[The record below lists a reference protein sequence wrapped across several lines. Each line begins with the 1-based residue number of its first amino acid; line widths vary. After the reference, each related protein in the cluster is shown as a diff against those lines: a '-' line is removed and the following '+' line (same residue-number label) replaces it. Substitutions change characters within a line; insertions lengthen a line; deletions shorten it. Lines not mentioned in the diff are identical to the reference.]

1 MLVNICLDCQSR
13 ASLAA
18 ATRLAPGPL
27 LVELPAN
34 CTAGRPWGG
43 AGDRLAATRG
53 CEGRWAGP
61 GTTPLRQQACP
72 PGPSSGPHWG
82 RGGESHHEVSL
93 DSEQAAFPR
102 GAPQIYIFLILEE
115 SKIRDKTLGVLL
127 VNHSPPSPTA
137 WDGVGRHALCC
148 PYQQLPTTEPTLGPW
163 APAGAVETWGG
174 VPSLG
179 QQSRVAG
186 V

>member
-1 MLVNICLDCQSR
+1 MLVNICLDWQSR

-34 CTAGRPWGG
+34 CTAGCPWGG

-61 GTTPLRQQACP
+61 GPTPPRQQACA
-72 PGPSSGPHWG
+72 PGPSSSPHWG
-82 RGGESHHEVSL
+82 RGGESRREVSL
-93 DSEQAAFPR
+93 DSKQAAFPR
-102 GAPQIYIFLILEE
+102 RAPHIYVFLILEE
-115 SKIRDKTLGVLL
+115 NKTRDKTLGVVLRITAHHLPQHGMALALL
-127 VNHSPPSPTA
+127 PVPTA
-137 WDGVGRHALCC
+137 VHGGAHTGTPGL
-148 PYQQLPTTEPTLGPW
+148 LLGPRR
-163 APAGAVETWGG
+163 PGG
-174 VPSLG
+174 SSHLG
-179 QQSRVAG
+179 SGRGWRVSEP